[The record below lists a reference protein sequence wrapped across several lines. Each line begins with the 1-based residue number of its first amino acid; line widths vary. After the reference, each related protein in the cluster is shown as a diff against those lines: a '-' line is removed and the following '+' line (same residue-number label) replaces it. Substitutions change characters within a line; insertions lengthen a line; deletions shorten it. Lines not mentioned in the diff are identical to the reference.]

1 MEKSE
6 IACVSATEELP
17 RKFELEETNAAVTVW
32 LPTLNELVENCAA
45 PPESVEEPAGVPP
58 PSTKKLT
65 VPLRVPV
72 IDDVTLEVKVTE

>member
-17 RKFELEETNAAVTVW
+17 RKFELAEMNAAVMVW
-32 LPTLNELVENCAA
+32 LPTLSELVENCAA
-45 PPESVEEPAGVPP
+45 PPESVEKLAGVPP

-65 VPLRVPV
+65 VPLRVPPTE
-72 IDDVTLEVKVTE
+72 DVTLAVKVTE